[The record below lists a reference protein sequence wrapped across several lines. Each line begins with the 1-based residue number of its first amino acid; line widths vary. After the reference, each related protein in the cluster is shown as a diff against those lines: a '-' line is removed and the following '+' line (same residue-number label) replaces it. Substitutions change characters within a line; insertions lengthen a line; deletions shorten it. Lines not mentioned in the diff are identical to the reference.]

1 MRMRITGGTL
11 KGHRLVGTTKSAALR
26 PTSERVRGAI
36 FSILGPHWVQEARVL
51 DLYAGTGALGI
62 EALSRGAAWV
72 DFVEAST
79 RLGRQIG
86 ENLSRLLLDTRSRV
100 YRVRV
105 EKALDVLPGGYDL
118 AFADPPY
125 SIDDWTSLLGRI
137 GAGKLMR
144 ERGIL
149 VVEHR
154 YGASISE
161 RYGQLARLTTKRYG
175 DTAVSIYEVGDVDA

>member
-1 MRMRITGGTL
+1 M
-11 KGHRLVGTTKSAALR
+11 
-26 PTSERVRGAI
+26 
-36 FSILGPHWVQEARVL
+36 
-51 DLYAGTGALGI
+51 
-62 EALSRGAAWV
+62 